1 MASHRVKWSVRDRAA
16 FALAILTAAT
26 LATAIGPNFALAQIV
41 PSVAGPPGIG
51 LPKLTPM
58 PPSIGTIGPTGPVG
72 PTGPAGSGVPTA
84 PRPTGVG
91 GGPSNFTTTFTP
103 TTPTGNPT
111 VTPTGIPTGTPT
123 TTPGAP
129 TTNTGVMPNY
139 NINPR
144 VPDGSAGGAPDSQYS
159 MGSNPNCSSFRN
171 FEGFSG
177 RPCTQRGKRG
187 GAQSTGG
194 GGNAQPPKNAKK
206 NAAQKGVSAALAA
219 NDFVP
224 NEIIIEVEGTVTE
237 AQAIALA
244 RRHRLTRAESQHFPL
259 IGSTMFRWLIADQ
272 RSVETV
278 ARQLMAGGGVKSVQ
292 HNMRFRTLQ
301 AVETAKDDAGQ
312 YAIGKLLLTE
322 AHAVT
327 KGEEVRIAVIDSGI
341 DVAHPELAGA
351 IVGTYD
357 ALRSTDG
364 PHTHGTGIAGAI
376 AARQR
381 LLGSAPSSRLLAIRA
396 FGATASGAESTSFV
410 VLKGLNYA
418 VEQGAQII
426 NMSFAGPKD
435 PLLERGL
442 AAAAKRGII
451 LIAAAGNAG
460 PKSPPLYPA
469 ADRNVIAVGATD
481 SADRLFEAS
490 NRGNHLALA
499 APGVDLLLP
508 APDEKYQVA
517 SGTSF
522 AAAYVS
528 GLAALIVER
537 NPGVA
542 PEVVRRILTDTARD
556 LGPKGK
562 DEQFGYGLA
571 NALGAVQAA
580 RPVTAGAATRAIEL
594 PKATR

>member
-1 MASHRVKWSVRDRAA
+1 
-16 FALAILTAAT
+16 
-26 LATAIGPNFALAQIV
+26 
-41 PSVAGPPGIG
+41 
-51 LPKLTPM
+51 
-58 PPSIGTIGPTGPVG
+58 
-72 PTGPAGSGVPTA
+72 
-84 PRPTGVG
+84 
-91 GGPSNFTTTFTP
+91 
-103 TTPTGNPT
+103 
-111 VTPTGIPTGTPT
+111 
-123 TTPGAP
+123 
-129 TTNTGVMPNY
+129 
-139 NINPR
+139 
-144 VPDGSAGGAPDSQYS
+144 
-159 MGSNPNCSSFRN
+159 MGSNPNCSSFRS
-171 FEGFSG
+171 FEGFGG
-177 RPCTQRGKRG
+177 RPCTQRSRRG
-187 GAQSTGG
+187 VAQSS
-194 GGNAQPPKNAKK
+194 GGNAQPPKNATK
-206 NAAQKGVSAALAA
+206 NTPKNTAQKGPIVVAVADS
-219 NDFVP
+219 VP
-224 NEIIIEVEGTVTE
+224 NEIIIEVEGVVTE
-237 AQAIALA
+237 AQAIALSE
-244 RRHRLTRAESQHFPL
+244 RHRLTRVESQNFPL
-259 IGSTMFRWLIADQ
+259 IGATMFRWRIPERDR

-292 HNMRFRTLQ
+292 RNHYFKTLQ
-301 AVETAKDDAGQ
+301 AGTARDDPGQ
-312 YAIGKLLLTE
+312 YAIGKLFLTE

-351 IVGTYD
+351 IAGTYD

-376 AARQR
+376 AARAR
-381 LLGSAPSSRLLAIRA
+381 LLGSAPAARLLAIRA
-396 FGATASGAESTSFV
+396 FGATSSGAESTSFV

-469 ADRNVIAVGATD
+469 ADRNVIAVSATD
-481 SADRLFEAS
+481 SADKLFEAS

-556 LGPKGK
+556 LGPQGK
-562 DEQFGYGLA
+562 DDQFGAGLA
-571 NALGAVQAA
+571 NALAAVQAA
-580 RPVTAGAATRAIEL
+580 RPVTAGAASRAIEL